1 MAKHIHVLRL
11 IGSRTAK
18 VQRYSDRGFFM
29 MVALDEKL
37 AEGRQVRLNVFDTY
51 SDFYHA
57 IVENEKYKRKV
68 DEELHDLTDQPAQ
81 LTDAFTLEVFP
92 DRRSRYVRLKGRLV
106 ESIKNRELR
115 GIANRCFRNMRA
127 GYLPKSGFLRF
138 SRKAEKLGN
147 ESSR

>member
-1 MAKHIHVLRL
+1 MAKHIHVLRV
-11 IGSRTAK
+11 IGNRMAK

-57 IVENEKYKRKV
+57 IVEADGFKSKV

-81 LTDAFTLEVFP
+81 MTDAFTLEVFP
-92 DRRSRYVRLKGRLV
+92 DRRGRYVRLKSRLV
-106 ESIKNRELR
+106 DAIKKRELR
-115 GIANRCFRNMRA
+115 GIANRCFKNVST

-138 SRKAEKLGN
+138 SKKVDKLKN
-147 ESSR
+147 E

>member
-1 MAKHIHVLRL
+1 MAKHIHVLRV
-11 IGSRTAK
+11 IGNRMAK

-57 IVENEKYKRKV
+57 IVEADGFKRKV
-68 DEELHDLTDQPAQ
+68 DEELHDLTAQPAQ
-81 LTDAFTLEVFP
+81 LMDAFTLEVFP
-92 DRRSRYVRLKGRLV
+92 DRRGRYVRLKNRLA
-106 ESIKNRELR
+106 EAIKKRGLR
-115 GIANRCFRNMRA
+115 GLANRCFKNVST

-138 SRKAEKLGN
+138 SKKAERLK
-147 ESSR
+147 

>member
-1 MAKHIHVLRL
+1 MAKHIHVLRV
-11 IGSRTAK
+11 IGNCMAK
-18 VQRYSDRGFFM
+18 VQRYNDRGFFM

-37 AEGRQVRLNVFDTY
+37 AEGRKVRLNVFGTY

-57 IVENEKYKRKV
+57 IVESDKYMRKV
-68 DEELHDLTDQPAQ
+68 DKELRDLTDQPAQ
-81 LTDAFTLEVFP
+81 MTDAFTLEVFP

-115 GIANRCFRNMRA
+115 GIANRCFRNMRE

-138 SRKAEKLGN
+138 SKKAEKLK
-147 ESSR
+147 

>member
-1 MAKHIHVLRL
+1 MMKHIHVLRVV
-11 IGSRTAK
+11 GNRMAK
-18 VQRYSDRGFFM
+18 VQRYNDRGFFM

-57 IVENEKYKRKV
+57 IVESDGFKRKV

-81 LTDAFTLEVFP
+81 MTDAFTLEVFP
-92 DRRSRYVRLKGRLV
+92 DHRGRYVRLKSRLV
-106 ESIKNRELR
+106 ESIKNRALR
-115 GIANRCFRNMRA
+115 GIANRCFKNVST

-138 SRKAEKLGN
+138 RRKAEKLKN
-147 ESSR
+147 E

>member
-57 IVENEKYKRKV
+57 IVENEKYKRKI

-81 LTDAFTLEVFP
+81 LTDAFTVEVFP
-92 DRRSRYVRLKGRLV
+92 DRRGRYVRLKNRLV
-106 ESIKNRELR
+106 DAIKKRELR
-115 GIANRCFRNMRA
+115 GIANRCFKNVST

-138 SRKAEKLGN
+138 SRKVEKLK
-147 ESSR
+147 

>member
-1 MAKHIHVLRL
+1 MTKHIHVLRV
-11 IGSRTAK
+11 IGNRMAK

-37 AEGRQVRLNVFDTY
+37 AEGRQVRLNKYGCY

-57 IVENEKYKRKV
+57 IVEADGFKRKV

-81 LTDAFTLEVFP
+81 MTDA
-92 DRRSRYVRLKGRLV
+92 
-106 ESIKNRELR
+106 IKERKLR
-115 GIANRCFRNMRA
+115 GIENRCFKNVST

-138 SRKAEKLGN
+138 SKKAEKLK
-147 ESSR
+147 

>member
-1 MAKHIHVLRL
+1 MAKHIHVLRV
-11 IGSRTAK
+11 IGNRMAK

-37 AEGRQVRLNVFDTY
+37 AEGRQVRLNVFNTY

-57 IVENEKYKRKV
+57 IVEADGFRRKV

-81 LTDAFTLEVFP
+81 MTDAFTLEVFP
-92 DRRSRYVRLKGRLV
+92 DRRGRYVRLKNRLV
-106 ESIKNRELR
+106 DAIKKRELR
-115 GIANRCFRNMRA
+115 GIANRCFKNVRD

-138 SRKAEKLGN
+138 SRKVEKLKN
-147 ESSR
+147 E

>member
-1 MAKHIHVLRL
+1 MAKHIHVLRV
-11 IGSRTAK
+11 IGNRMAK

-57 IVENEKYKRKV
+57 TVEADGFRRKV

-81 LTDAFTLEVFP
+81 MTDAFTLEVFP
-92 DRRSRYVRLKGRLV
+92 DRRGRYVRLKNRLIDA
-106 ESIKNRELR
+106 IKKRELR
-115 GIANRCFRNMRA
+115 GIANRCFKNVST
-127 GYLPKSGFLRF
+127 GYLPKSGFLKF
-138 SRKAEKLGN
+138 SKKAEKLK
-147 ESSR
+147 

>member
-81 LTDAFTLEVFP
+81 LADAFTVEVFP
-92 DRRSRYVRLKGRLV
+92 DRRGRYVRLKNRLV
-106 ESIKNRELR
+106 DAIKERKLL
-115 GIANRCFRNMRA
+115 GIANRCFRNMKE

-138 SRKAEKLGN
+138 SRKVEKLK
-147 ESSR
+147 

>member
-1 MAKHIHVLRL
+1 MAKHIHFLRV
-11 IGSRTAK
+11 IGCRTAK
-18 VQRYSDRGFFM
+18 IQRYSDQGFFM

-57 IVENEKYKRKV
+57 IVESDKYKRKV

-81 LTDAFTLEVFP
+81 MTDAFTLEVFP
-92 DRRSRYVRLKGRLV
+92 DRRGRYVHLKNRLV
-106 ESIKNRELR
+106 DAIKERKLR
-115 GIANRCFRNMRA
+115 GIANRCFRNMKE

-138 SRKAEKLGN
+138 SRKVKKFKN
-147 ESSR
+147 E

>member
-1 MAKHIHVLRL
+1 MTKHIHVLRL

-18 VQRYSDRGFFM
+18 IQRYSDRGFFM

-57 IVENEKYKRKV
+57 IVESDRFKSKV

-81 LTDAFTLEVFP
+81 MTDAFTLEVFP
-92 DRRSRYVRLKGRLV
+92 DRRGRYVRLKNRLV
-106 ESIKNRELR
+106 DAIKERKLR
-115 GIANRCFRNMRA
+115 GIANRCFKNVRD

-138 SRKAEKLGN
+138 SKKAEKLK
-147 ESSR
+147 

>member
-1 MAKHIHVLRL
+1 MAKHIHVLRV
-11 IGSRTAK
+11 IGNRMAK
-18 VQRYSDRGFFM
+18 VQRYSDQGFFM

-57 IVENEKYKRKV
+57 IVEADDFRRKV

-81 LTDAFTLEVFP
+81 MTDAFTLEVFP
-92 DRRSRYVRLKGRLV
+92 DRRGRYVRLKGRLV
-106 ESIKNRELR
+106 ESIKSRELR
-115 GIANRCFRNMRA
+115 GIANRCFRNVRD

-138 SRKAEKLGN
+138 SRKVEKLKN
-147 ESSR
+147 E

>member
-1 MAKHIHVLRL
+1 MAKYIHVLRV
-11 IGSRTAK
+11 IGCRTAK
-18 VQRYSDRGFFM
+18 IQRYNDRGFFM

-37 AEGRQVRLNVFDTY
+37 AEGRQVRLNVFNTY

-57 IVENEKYKRKV
+57 IVESDKYMCKV
-68 DEELHDLTDQPAQ
+68 DKELRDLADQPAQ
-81 LTDAFTLEVFP
+81 MTDAFTLEVFP

-115 GIANRCFRNMRA
+115 GIANRCFRNMRE

-138 SRKAEKLGN
+138 SKKA
-147 ESSR
+147 

>member
-1 MAKHIHVLRL
+1 MAKHIHVLRV
-11 IGSRTAK
+11 IGCRTAK
-18 VQRYSDRGFFM
+18 IQRYSDRGFFM

-57 IVENEKYKRKV
+57 IVESDGFKRKI

-81 LTDAFTLEVFP
+81 MTDAFTLEVFP
-92 DRRSRYVRLKGRLV
+92 DRRGRYVRLKGRLV
-106 ESIKNRELR
+106 ESIKKRGLR
-115 GIANRCFRNMRA
+115 GIANRCFKNVST

-138 SRKAEKLGN
+138 SRKVERLK
-147 ESSR
+147 

>member
-1 MAKHIHVLRL
+1 MAKHIHVLRV
-11 IGSRTAK
+11 IGNRMAK

-57 IVENEKYKRKV
+57 IVEADDFRRKV

-81 LTDAFTLEVFP
+81 MTDAFTLEVFP
-92 DRRSRYVRLKGRLV
+92 DRRGRYVRLKNRLV
-106 ESIKNRELR
+106 DAIKKRGLR
-115 GIANRCFRNMRA
+115 GVANRCFKNVRD

-138 SRKAEKLGN
+138 SRKVEKLKN
-147 ESSR
+147 E

>member
-11 IGSRTAK
+11 IGNRIAK

-37 AEGRQVRLNVFDTY
+37 AEGRQVRLNVFGIY

-57 IVENEKYKRKV
+57 IVESDGFKRKV

-81 LTDAFTLEVFP
+81 MTDAFTLEVFP
-92 DRRSRYVRLKGRLV
+92 DHRSRYVRLKGRLI

-115 GIANRCFRNMRA
+115 GIANRCFRNMKE

-138 SRKAEKLGN
+138 SRKVEKLK
-147 ESSR
+147 

>member
-57 IVENEKYKRKV
+57 VVESGRFERKV

-81 LTDAFTLEVFP
+81 LTDAFTVEVFP
-92 DRRSRYVRLKGRLV
+92 DRRGRYVRLKGRLV
-106 ESIKNRELR
+106 ESIKNRALR
-115 GIANRCFRNMRA
+115 GIANRCFRNVRE
-127 GYLPKSGFLRF
+127 GYLPKSGFLGF
-138 SRKAEKLGN
+138 SRKVEKLKN
-147 ESSR
+147 E

>member
-1 MAKHIHVLRL
+1 MAKHIHILRI
-11 IGSRTAK
+11 IGDRTAK

-57 IVENEKYKRKV
+57 IVENDNFKRKV
-68 DEELHDLTDQPAQ
+68 DEELYDLTDQPAQ
-81 LTDAFTLEVFP
+81 LTDAFTVEVFP
-92 DRRSRYVRLKGRLV
+92 DRRSRYVRLKNRFV
-106 ESIKNRELR
+106 DAIKERQLR
-115 GIANRCFRNMRA
+115 GIANRCFKNVST

-138 SRKAEKLGN
+138 SRKVEKLKN
-147 ESSR
+147 E

>member
-1 MAKHIHVLRL
+1 MAKHIHVLRV
-11 IGSRTAK
+11 IGDRTAR
-18 VQRYSDRGFFM
+18 VQRYRDRGFFM

-57 IVENEKYKRKV
+57 IVENDNFTRKV
-68 DEELHDLTDQPAQ
+68 EEEIHDLTDQPAQ
-81 LTDAFTLEVFP
+81 LTDAFTVEVFP
-92 DRRSRYVRLKGRLV
+92 NRRGRYVRLKSRLV

-115 GIANRCFRNMRA
+115 GIANRCFRNVGD

-138 SRKAEKLGN
+138 SRKAEGLRN
-147 ESSR
+147 E